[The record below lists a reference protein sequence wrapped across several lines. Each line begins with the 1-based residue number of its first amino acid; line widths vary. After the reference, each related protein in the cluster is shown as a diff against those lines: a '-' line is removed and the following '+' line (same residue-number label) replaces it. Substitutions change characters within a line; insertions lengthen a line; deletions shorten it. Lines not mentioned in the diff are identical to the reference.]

1 LHEANDLNKAWQRKE
16 QGILSFKLSIVAPSG
31 KIFEDTVDSIAVRG
45 TEGAFEVYSMHT
57 PLMSTLTA
65 GRARVRKD
73 KREIAYDITSGI
85 LEVDL
90 EHNVTL
96 LADQATAV

>member
-1 LHEANDLNKAWQRKE
+1 M
-16 QGILSFKLSIVAPSG
+16 SFKLSIVSPSG
-31 KIFEDTVDSIAVRG
+31 RIFEDTVDSIAVIG
-45 TEGAFEVYSMHT
+45 TEGAFEVYSKHT
-57 PLMSTLTA
+57 PIISTLKA

-73 KREIAYDITSGI
+73 KQETAYQITSGI

-96 LADQATAV
+96 LADQATEAKVK